1 MRMAR
6 ASAQDLEIANQ
17 IAGALDQ
24 LIDGYVPECVSTSE
38 EDFVWL
44 DVDDAEQCQQV
55 LLKLIDIARGGSMMR
70 ATFGMAILLD
80 PRNEILDPSSDCL
93 DLHPK
98 LRGLLNNLAPT
109 P

>member
-1 MRMAR
+1 MRTTETG
-6 ASAQDLEIANQ
+6 S
-17 IAGALDQ
+17 G
-24 LIDGYVPECVSTSE
+24 T
-38 EDFVWL
+38 
-44 DVDDAEQCQQV
+44 AEQV

-80 PRNEILDPSSDCL
+80 PRNEIMDPNSDCL

-98 LRGLLNNLAPT
+98 LRSLLNNLAPT